1 MKKSIIFIVLMMLC
15 AVLPVY
21 AQEAEPEILTSG
33 DWQYQANDTGWTIT
47 EYTGTAKDITI
58 PGEFDGTPVT
68 ALAENL
74 FMNYMSLEKV
84 VIPNSVTAL
93 GKFVFQGCGNL
104 KEAALSLSLKSVP
117 ESTFEYC
124 AALESIAFPASLTG
138 IGKAAF
144 KDCTSLS
151 AINLPGKLS
160 AIGESAF
167 ENCSS
172 LRSISAARSLS
183 TVNAN
188 AFKGTPWLESQ
199 TDEFVYIGRGIL
211 LRYNGDAAHV
221 ELPYGTVAIANAFDG
236 NAKVESVSLPD
247 TVRRIMAY
255 AFRDA
260 VNLTEI
266 NFPQYLTTIGGGAFW
281 GCRRLETVEL
291 PESLTTIGSNAFR
304 DCERLTNL
312 TFPSNVKRIEAN
324 VGGNCASLADVWIPA
339 DATYFHKNAFAKSPN
354 VNIKIAAGSEV
365 EQILIDNE
373 ITYSYYNQQ
382 NEDFIYNSDGENI
395 NIVKY
400 VGNLYDV
407 EVPAELDGMPVT
419 TIGVAA
425 FQNNPSV
432 RRVKLP
438 LTVRSIGDW
447 AFSYMDDLQVV
458 TLQPGIESIGANAFT
473 GDPKLAELKL
483 PESLTSVGL
492 NVLDKNALT
501 KICAVEG
508 SMSYDQLTNDGY
520 WIQPSA
526 QCSADDL
533 LLDQWAFNNLTV
545 GMTIEPEL
553 AGSLNSPS
561 AVLAARYGEAVNIFR
576 IPDGTTNVTAGM
588 LTGAGSNLILSV
600 PDSVAA
606 IDAEILSDRTLT
618 LVGNTGTFA
627 EQFARDNNLKF
638 IVRVNTWLGQ

>member
-1 MKKSIIFIVLMMLC
+1 MKKSIIFIIIMLLC
-15 AVLPVY
+15 AVIPVS

-33 DWQYQANDTGWTIT
+33 DWQYQANETGWTIT
-47 EYTGTAKDITI
+47 EYTGTAKNITI
-58 PGEFDGTPVT
+58 PSEFDGTPVT
-68 ALAENL
+68 TLAESL
-74 FMNYMSLEKV
+74 FQNYMNLEKV
-84 VIPNSVTAL
+84 VIPNSVTTL

-104 KEAALSLSLKSVP
+104 KEATLSLNLKAVP

-124 AALESIAFPASLTG
+124 AALENIAFPASVRT
-138 IGKAAF
+138 IGNSAF

-151 AINLPGKLS
+151 DINLPGNLS
-160 AIGESAF
+160 TVGESAF

-172 LRSISAARSLS
+172 LRTINVSRSLS
-183 TVNAN
+183 TVGAD
-188 AFKGTPWLESQ
+188 AFKGTLWLERQ

-211 LRYNGDAAHV
+211 LRYNGESAHV

-236 NAKVESVSLPD
+236 NTKVESVFLPD
-247 TVRRIMAY
+247 TVRRLMTY

-266 NFPQYLTTIGGGAFW
+266 NFPQYLTTIAGGAFW

-312 TFPSNVKRIEAN
+312 AIPSNVKRIESY
-324 VGGNCASLADVWIPA
+324 VGGNCASLTDVWIPA

-354 VNIKIAAGSEV
+354 VNIQIAAGSEV
-365 EQILIDNE
+365 EKILIDNK
-373 ITYSYYNQQ
+373 IAYSYYNQK

-419 TIGVAA
+419 AIGVAA

-438 LTVRSIGDW
+438 LTIRSIGDW

-458 TLQPGIESIGANAFT
+458 ALQSGIESIGANAFT
-473 GDPKLAELKL
+473 GDTKLAELKL
-483 PESLTSVGL
+483 PESLTSVGI
-492 NVLDKNALT
+492 NIFDKDAMT

-520 WIQPSA
+520 EVQTSA
-526 QCSADDL
+526 QCSEDDV
-533 LLDQWAFNNLTV
+533 LLDQWAIANLTV
-545 GMTIEPEL
+545 GMTIDPDL
-553 AGSLNSPS
+553 AGSLNTPS
-561 AVLAARYGEAVNIFR
+561 TALTSRYGEDINIFR
-576 IPDGTTNVTAGM
+576 IPDGTTTVTAGM
-588 LTGAGSNLILSV
+588 LTGAASNLILAVPNSV
-600 PDSVAA
+600 TA
-606 IDAEILSDRTLT
+606 IDTEILNDRILT

-638 IVRVNTWLGQ
+638 IVRVNSWLGN